1 MAKIGKITIYVETQQ
16 NAQIV
21 RVRTVGKRGPT
32 ALNTISTDQGYLSQ
46 SPFDTA
52 HNFWTDVL
60 TKALTQL
67 T

>member
-1 MAKIGKITIYVETQQ
+1 MASIGKITIYVSTRQ
-16 NAQIV
+16 NGQHIA
-21 RVRTVGKRGPT
+21 VRTVGARGAT
-32 ALNTISTDQGYLSQ
+32 ALNTISSDVDYNSQ

-67 T
+67 

>member
-16 NAQIV
+16 NSQVIK
-21 RVRTVGKRGPT
+21 VRTVGKRGPT
-32 ALNTISTDQGYLSQ
+32 SLNTISTDKGYLSQ

-67 T
+67 